1 MHRWKVRRTP
11 MRSRIWLPVGV
22 LVVATAVFGL
32 PATALAQP
40 VTTHAAGG
48 PVLAS
53 GGPASGSKAKKKP
66 ALPKTAKPSVAK
78 SCGTAKPGYAT
89 CFALRRTDIAARSG
103 LSLTDTPDGYGPAD
117 LHSAYALPDN
127 GGAGQTVA
135 IVDAFDDPTAEAD
148 LAVYRAQFGLPEC
161 TTANGCFRKVDQRG
175 GTSYPPA
182 NENWAGEISLDLDM
196 VSAAAPAAHILLV
209 EADDNAVA
217 NLAIGVDQAVAMGA
231 KYVSNSYGS
240 SYTSTPGSGEDASEV
255 TDFDPHYNHPGV
267 AVVAS
272 SGDDDF

>member
-1 MHRWKVRRTP
+1 MHKWKVRRTP

-32 PATALAQP
+32 PATALAQT
-40 VTTHAAGG
+40 VTTQATTQAAT
-48 PVLAS
+48 PAP
-53 GGPASGSKAKKKP
+53 GGPASGAKAKKKP

-78 SCGTAKPGYAT
+78 SCGTAKAGYAT
-89 CFALRRTDIAARSG
+89 CFALRRTDLAARSG

-117 LHSAYALPDN
+117 LHSAYGLPDN

-175 GTSYPPA
+175 GTNY
-182 NENWAGEISLDLDM
+182 
-196 VSAAAPAAHILLV
+196 PAA
-209 EADDNAVA
+209 E
-217 NLAIGVDQAVAMGA
+217 
-231 KYVSNSYGS
+231 
-240 SYTSTPGSGEDASEV
+240 
-255 TDFDPHYNHPGV
+255 
-267 AVVAS
+267 
-272 SGDDDF
+272 